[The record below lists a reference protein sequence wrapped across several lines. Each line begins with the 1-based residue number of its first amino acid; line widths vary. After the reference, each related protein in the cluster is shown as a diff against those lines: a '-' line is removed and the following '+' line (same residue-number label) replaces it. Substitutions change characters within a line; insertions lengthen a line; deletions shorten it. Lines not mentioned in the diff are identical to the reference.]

1 MYRNQT
7 MCSRIHVL
15 NELKDYSACTTMPKL
30 CVPFHVHYRQTI
42 KKQLHLTMTKNVNAF
57 FFCQQNAFINACKR
71 FQK

>member
-15 NELKDYSACTTMPKL
+15 NQLKDYSACTTMPEL
-30 CVPFHVHYRQTI
+30 CMPFYVHYRETI

-57 FFCQQNAFINACKR
+57 FSVNKLHFINACKR